1 MSTYVVQ
8 ACNLESNTPGV
19 GGETGDREVSALLAQ
34 GVSLVHELAC
44 ASDGG
49 RVLHTVDVLCEI
61 VEALCANTISMSAH
75 TLQSSV

>member
-19 GGETGDREVSALLAQ
+19 GGETGDSEVSALLAQ
-34 GVSLVHELAC
+34 GVSLVHKLAC

-61 VEALCANTISMSAH
+61 VEALGANSIPMSAH
-75 TLQSSV
+75 TLQRSV